1 MRQNPHVRICGGP
14 GSATTL
20 VYPTLHL
27 RLVGNEGAYT
37 GSEYEGLVPSPLK
50 AAQALVA
57 QHAPDAPDDVKD
69 EATLRLF
76 GWLFDS
82 GSFGSDERPAVSS
95 AGALIKSGAASLL
108 KPWRVHRAGAC

>member
-1 MRQNPHVRICGGP
+1 MAVTEAQ
-14 GSATTL
+14 AA
-20 VYPTLHL
+20 LHL
-27 RLVGNEGAYT
+27 RLVADEAAYS
-37 GSEYEGLVPSPLK
+37 GSTYEGLVPRPLK
-50 AAQALVA
+50 AAVGLVA
-57 QHAPDAPDDVKD
+57 RHAPDAPDDVKD

-95 AGALIKSGAASLL
+95 AGALVKSGAASLL

>member
-1 MRQNPHVRICGGP
+1 MAVTEAQAAV
-14 GSATTL
+14 
-20 VYPTLHL
+20 HL
-27 RLVGNEGAYT
+27 RLVANVASYA
-37 GSEYEGLVPSPLK
+37 GSEYTELVPSPLK
-50 AAQALVA
+50 AAVA
-57 QHAPDAPDDVKD
+57 IIDTHAPDAPDDVKN

>member
-1 MRQNPHVRICGGP
+1 MAVTEAQ
-14 GSATTL
+14 AA
-20 VYPTLHL
+20 LHL
-27 RLVGNEGAYT
+27 RLVADEASYAA
-37 GSEYEGLVPSPLK
+37 SEYTELVPSPLK
-50 AAQALVA
+50 AAVA
-57 QHAPDAPDDVKD
+57 IIDTHAPDAPDDVKD

>member
-1 MRQNPHVRICGGP
+1 MAVTEAQ
-14 GSATTL
+14 AA
-20 VYPTLHL
+20 LHL
-27 RLVGNEGAYT
+27 RLVAGEEAYA
-37 GSEYEGLVPSPLK
+37 GSEYEGLVPRPL
-50 AAQALVA
+50 AAAVALVT

-82 GSFGSDERPAVSS
+82 GSFGSEERPAVSS
-95 AGALIKSGAASLL
+95 AGALVKSGAASLL